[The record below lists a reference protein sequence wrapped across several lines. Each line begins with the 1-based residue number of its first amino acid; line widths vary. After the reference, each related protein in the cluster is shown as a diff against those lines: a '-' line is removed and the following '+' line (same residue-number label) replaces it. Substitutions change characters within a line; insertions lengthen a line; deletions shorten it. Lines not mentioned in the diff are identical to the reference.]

1 MGAMKYS
8 FDIEKYKNTKE
19 YGKLSEKERTI
30 LEMKFQDKMTY
41 NEIAEKFNLKSGM
54 RIKEIVDSSIAKI
67 YRLSK
72 AREYANILDI
82 PVEYSTMPQRIRSRA
97 GYTTIGY
104 YKRERIM
111 YYTLK
116 DLKDLIECG
125 KIYKVRNIGEK
136 TIQEAIDIFA
146 EDYGIQINIKEV

>member
-1 MGAMKYS
+1 MKCSS

-30 LEMKFQDKMTY
+30 LEMKFVDKMTY
-41 NEIAEKFNLKSGM
+41 KEIAEKFNLKSIT
-54 RIKEIVDSSIAKI
+54 RIEQIVDSSIAELE
-67 YRLSK
+67 RLFK
-72 AREYANILDI
+72 AREYSNVLDI
-82 PVEYSTMPQRIRSRA
+82 PIEYSTMPQRIRRHA

-136 TIQEAIDIFA
+136 TIQEVIDIFA
-146 EDYGIQINIKEV
+146 EDYGIQINVKEV